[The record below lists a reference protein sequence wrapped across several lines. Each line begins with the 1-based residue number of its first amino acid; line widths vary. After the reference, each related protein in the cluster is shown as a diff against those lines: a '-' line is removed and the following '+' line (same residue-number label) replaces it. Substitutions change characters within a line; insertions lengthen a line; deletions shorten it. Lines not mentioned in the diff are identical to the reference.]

1 LQAREKRDQHET
13 LSEVTAV
20 AGKQHIWLRLSKRLS
35 VAVVAVLLACGPAGA
50 DEASPRG
57 VVERLHAT
65 LLEVMRTA
73 GELGYSGRYQRLEPV
88 VRQSYDLPFMLRIAV
103 GPTWEELSESDRAR
117 LLDLFTEMSVANYA
131 ANFKGYSG
139 ESFEI
144 TGERP
149 GPRDAVVIE
158 SKLNR
163 PSDKPVGLD
172 YVLKQSEDGW
182 RIIDVL
188 LDAKFSE
195 LAKQRSEFAAV
206 LKDGGVPD
214 LMATLERKVKELA
227 GPG

>member
-1 LQAREKRDQHET
+1 LQAFTKRDQRQT
-13 LSEVTAV
+13 LSEVIAV
-20 AGKQHIWLRLSKRLS
+20 AGKQHIWLRLSKLLS
-35 VAVVAVLLACGPAGA
+35 VAVVATLLAYGPASA
-50 DEASPRG
+50 DEADPRG

-65 LLEVMRTA
+65 LLEVMRGA
-73 GELGYSGRYQRLEPV
+73 SELGYTGRYQRLEPV
-88 VRQSYDLPFMLRIAV
+88 LRQSYDFPFMLRIAV
-103 GPTWEELSESDRAR
+103 GPTWEKLSKSDQAR

-131 ANFKGYSG
+131 ANFSGYSG

-149 GPRDAVVIE
+149 GPRDAVVVE
-158 SKLNR
+158 SKLMR
-163 PSDKPVGLD
+163 PADKPVGLD
-172 YVLKQSEDGW
+172 YVLKQSEGGW

-214 LMATLERKVKELA
+214 LVATLERKVKELA
-227 GPG
+227 GQG

>member
-1 LQAREKRDQHET
+1 LQALAKRDQRQT
-13 LSEVTAV
+13 LSEVIAV
-20 AGKQHIWLRLSKRLS
+20 AGKQHIWLRLSKLLS
-35 VAVVAVLLACGPAGA
+35 VAIMVALLACGPAAA
-50 DEASPRG
+50 DQASPRA

-65 LLEVMRTA
+65 LLEVMRAA
-73 GELGYSGRYQRLEPV
+73 GELGYAGRYQRLEPV
-88 VRQSYDLPFMLRIAV
+88 LRQSYNFPFMVRIAV
-103 GPTWEELSESDRAR
+103 GRTWEQLSESDRAR
-117 LLDLFTEMSVANYA
+117 LLDLFTEMSIANYA
-131 ANFKGYSG
+131 ANFSGYSG

-158 SKLNR
+158 SKLIR

-172 YVLKQSEDGW
+172 YVLKQSADGW

-206 LKDGGVPD
+206 LRDGGVPD
-214 LMATLERKVKELA
+214 LVATLERKVKELS
-227 GPG
+227 GQG